1 MFDPQTLKYDANG
14 LLPVITQCVE
24 NGEVLM
30 LAWMNADAVTQTL
43 ATKKVT
49 YWSRSQQNFWVKGQT
64 SGHTQELVDL
74 RYDCDQDCLL
84 ALVLQVGPAC
94 HTNRRSC
101 FYTSVIMGESRELS
115 KPIIKAQSS
124 L

>member
-49 YWSRSQQNFWVKGQT
+49 YWSRSQQSFWVKGQT

-101 FYTSVIMGESRELS
+101 FYTSVIMDEPRELS

>member
-1 MFDPQTLKYDANG
+1 MFDPQTLKYDSNG